1 MDIVFLILLF
11 LHIVALVV
19 GTATNVVM
27 PLLGAIMPRLAPE
40 ARADVAGVTKRL
52 TMNSRG
58 AVIVLILTGI
68 AMMAVRYNGVEGAS
82 PWFWA
87 KMAAVVA
94 LVVMMIVTSRVP
106 REKLNPKI
114 AGMAMRLILLFII
127 LSALLAF
134 R

>member
-1 MDIVFLILLF
+1 MDIVFLVLLF

-40 ARADVAGVTKRL
+40 ARAEIGGATKRL

-58 AVIVLILTGI
+58 AVTVLILTGI
-68 AMMAVRYNGVEGAS
+68 AMMVVRYNGVEGAG

-94 LVVMMIVTSRVP
+94 LVVMMIVTSVVP